1 MGKQT
6 KLVEPRAQTLRV
18 PPRICGN
25 TRSPDPDS
33 LVLPLSGLFLDPV
46 HAPKY

>member
-6 KLVEPRAQTLRV
+6 ELIEPRAQTLRV
-18 PPRICGN
+18 PPWIRGN
-25 TRSPDPDS
+25 TRPPDPDS
-33 LVLPLSGLFLDPV
+33 LVLPLSGLFVDPV